1 MPEGR
6 GRGEGRAFSLAA
18 DRMRQG
24 ERHEASC
31 LRLTRTSHDSLRVV
45 LLTVLIGLTTLTVGV
60 IGVVAYLDA
69 RDTSTDL
76 TQKILG
82 ETSKRVTGWR
92 LQERIH
98 ITRRG

>member
-1 MPEGR
+1 
-6 GRGEGRAFSLAA
+6 
-18 DRMRQG
+18 
-24 ERHEASC
+24 
-31 LRLTRTSHDSLRVV
+31 
-45 LLTVLIGLTTLTVGV
+45 VLIGLTTLTVGV

-69 RDTSTDL
+69 RDPSTDL